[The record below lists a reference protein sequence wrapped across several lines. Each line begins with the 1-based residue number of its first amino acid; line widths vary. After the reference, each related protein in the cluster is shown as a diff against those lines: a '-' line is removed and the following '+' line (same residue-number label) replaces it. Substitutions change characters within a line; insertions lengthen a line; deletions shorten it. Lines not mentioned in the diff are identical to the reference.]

1 MEPRDTYLVAATIA
15 INAARQI
22 STIHIFVVLMIRPA
36 VAAIPFSAFEFQI
49 EWIIMS
55 EDCSIPAYMESKGI
69 ISVCVFP

>member
-36 VAAIPFSAFEFQI
+36 VAAIPFPPLNFR
-49 EWIIMS
+49 
-55 EDCSIPAYMESKGI
+55 
-69 ISVCVFP
+69 